1 MAVHVRQHHDPHGLG
16 REEHQNRGDVMQD
29 MSSAS
34 RAIGVSDCLALG
46 VDPE

>member
-1 MAVHVRQHHDPHGLG
+1 
-16 REEHQNRGDVMQD
+16 MQD

-46 VDPE
+46 VDPHSGDLADWRAWS